1 MKLINIA
8 LRYCKKAVCILLIVL
23 ALLAPGKS
31 FADSQKVDIETRESL
46 LKQAQIVNW
55 NEMDRIMY
63 MGSRFIVVDYKTGTF
78 WIMERYMGGYHADV
92 ETINKESSDNKNSLK
107 YDSENWKHRPVLIVF
122 EDGRVYAASSF
133 IVDHCGRDD
142 APYLQKNTPNCS
154 GGYGTNTNY
163 DKIKNNGQDGHNCI
177 HVRKSRNHYNK
188 KESQKHQSNID
199 YLQREKRRLK

>member
-8 LRYCKKAVCILLIVL
+8 LRYCKKVVCILLIVL

-107 YDSENWKHRPVLIVF
+107 YDSENWKHRPVLVVM

-133 IVDHCGRDD
+133 VLDHAGRDD
-142 APYLQKNTPNCS
+142 KPFLKVVDDRS
-154 GGYGTNTNY
+154 RGYGRGENY
-163 DKIKNNGQDGHNCI
+163 DKIKNNGMDGHICI
-177 HVRKSRNHYNK
+177 HVRGSKNHFDG

-199 YLQREKRRLK
+199 YLEKEKNK